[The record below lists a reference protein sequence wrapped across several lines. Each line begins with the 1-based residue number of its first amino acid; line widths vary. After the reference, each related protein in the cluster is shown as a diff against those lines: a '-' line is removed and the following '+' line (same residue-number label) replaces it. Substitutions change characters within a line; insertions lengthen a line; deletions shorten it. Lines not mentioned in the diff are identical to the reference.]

1 MSTDVVNTAVLR
13 TEIRLFG
20 REPGGVFWILLFPTL
35 LLVILG
41 SVPSFRESDPNLGG
55 LRPVDA
61 YVPVAV
67 LLGLIVG
74 GLQGM
79 PPTITG
85 YRENGILR
93 RMSTTPVRP
102 SALLTA
108 QMLVFGGAALLSA
121 LVTLTVGRLA
131 FDVTLPAQPFGYLL
145 ALLLALGASLS
156 LGALLSALSRTT
168 KIATAIGSTA
178 LFPRCSARACGCRW
192 RPCRTCWRTS
202 SAGPVRRRR
211 AGPERLRDGCLAG
224 LDPPRRAGGLD
235 GAAHGGGIAL
245 VPLGVSAAV
254 THTGAMAD
262 VAGVEQRWATVRRW
276 GPYAMLGVGTAL
288 TSATMDVIGMGRP
301 SGTPPPCSSG
311 SYCCGSCGGTGGP
324 PAPGPS
330 GHRSRPAT
338 TSSARPPPSR

>member
-178 LFPRCSARACGCRW
+178 LFPAMFC
-192 RPCRTCWRTS
+192 
-202 SAGPVRRRR
+202 AGVWLPVE
-211 AGPERLRDGCLAG
+211 AMPDLLADIVG
-224 LDPPRRAGGLD
+224 WTPF
-235 GAAHGGGIAL
+235 GAAAEAL
-245 VPLGVSAAV
+245 GDAAAGDWPGWTHLAV
-254 THTGAMAD
+254 TAAWTVLLTAA
-262 VAGVEQRWATVRRW
+262 AARWFRW
-276 GPYAMLGVGTAL
+276 E
-288 TSATMDVIGMGRP
+288 
-301 SGTPPPCSSG
+301 
-311 SYCCGSCGGTGGP
+311 
-324 PAPGPS
+324 
-330 GHRSRPAT
+330 
-338 TSSARPPPSR
+338 